1 MAGKTSLKR
10 FLYLTDIHWGFER
23 KGGKRVPIHAP
34 KALDTVHKFAC
45 DFGPDVVIWGGDNLD
60 CAAISH
66 HNRDN
71 ARAIEGLRIQ
81 EDAAGFKAFRK
92 AIAQTMPASGR
103 EVLFEGNH
111 EDWLNDLV
119 DKFPGLE
126 GLLDLRTL
134 VGLPDDGVFVPQGGT
149 WNLGKLWFL
158 HGDVFK
164 GGGANVAKKA
174 VETYGRSVRFGHFH
188 RFEAFT
194 KHSALDARDTKTG
207 MAIPCLC
214 TRSPGY
220 GKGAPNQWSQGFL
233 YGWVHPNGTFTDV
246 PVILV
251 DGHFTYD
258 GRIY

>member
-1 MAGKTSLKR
+1 MAGQSFPKR
-10 FLYLTDIHWGFER
+10 FLYLTDIHWGYEQTGR
-23 KGGKRVPIHAP
+23 TRTAIHSL
-34 KALDTVHKFAC
+34 KALDTVLRFAT
-45 DFGPDVVIWGGDNLD
+45 DFAPDYVIWGGDNLD

-66 HNRDN
+66 HTQHKPRTV
-71 ARAIEGLRIQ
+71 EGLRIQ
-81 EDAAGFKAFRK
+81 EDAAGFAAYRQ
-92 AIAQTMPASGR
+92 AVAQTMRKGGT

-119 DKFPGLE
+119 DKVPGLE

-134 VGLPDDGVFVPQGGT
+134 VGFPADGVFVPQGGI
-149 WNLGKLWFL
+149 WNLGTLWFL

-174 VETYGRSVRFGHFH
+174 VEIYGRSIRFGHFH

-194 KHSALDARDTKTG
+194 KHAALDARDTKTG

-220 GKGAPNQWSQGFL
+220 AKGAPNQWSQGFL
-233 YGWVHPNGTFTDV
+233 YGWVHKDGTFTDV
-246 PVILV
+246 PVMLV

-258 GRIY
+258 GRVY